1 MIHDIP
7 ETRVHIVGSK
17 CRVYPNAHQKKR
29 MDSIFGKTRF
39 VRNELISM
47 NRSQEKPY
55 KPITYGLL
63 FPQVDDLI
71 RKNPSLAKEDRN
83 IFRMIAIK
91 LIAATKTIREK
102 GIDLPHVLERG
113 KGRDRFTLRNV
124 AEKKINPQF
133 DKNKVWFPN
142 LGWLSVHFSRPF
154 NADIIQA
161 DFSRDST
168 GCYYV
173 SFLLKEEY
181 RLIPRPQKT
190 VGIDLGTRN
199 IAITSDG
206 LMIPSPNPMSRYEG
220 KMRAEKKRI
229 SKMIPGSKN
238 YRKSCRQLARV
249 YRHCQNIR
257 EDTIHK
263 ATIRLIR
270 NNGFIGKESLNLE
283 EMEKTKKA
291 FRRKLLDVNISS
303 FMEKLLYKADWHN
316 RVVVSVSPYFP
327 SSQLCCDCN
336 TVYPEAKNPSITSWE
351 CPKCHSHHQRDVNA
365 AKNIQKEALRLY
377 HHYHGHVPKN
387 PGYSGSGSP
396 PLASA

>member
-1 MIHDIP
+1 LG
-7 ETRVHIVGSK
+7 GS
-17 CRVYPNAHQKKR
+17 P
-29 MDSIFGKTRF
+29 SISP
-39 VRNELISM
+39 V
-47 NRSQEKPY
+47 
-55 KPITYGLL
+55 
-63 FPQVDDLI
+63 
-71 RKNPSLAKEDRN
+71 
-83 IFRMIAIK
+83 
-91 LIAATKTIREK
+91 
-102 GIDLPHVLERG
+102 
-113 KGRDRFTLRNV
+113 
-124 AEKKINPQF
+124 
-133 DKNKVWFPN
+133 
-142 LGWLSVHFSRPF
+142 PF

-229 SKMIPGSKN
+229 SKMVPGSKN

-327 SSQLCCDCN
+327 SSQLCCNCN
-336 TVYPEAKNPSITSWE
+336 TVYPEAKIPVLPLGNVLSAIPTTNGMSTPPRISKKKPSVYTIITMGMFPRTLVTRVVE
-351 CPKCHSHHQRDVNA
+351 V
-365 AKNIQKEALRLY
+365 L
-377 HHYHGHVPKN
+377 
-387 PGYSGSGSP
+387 
-396 PLASA
+396 PLPLHRQV